1 MRYLPLVSVL
11 CAALI
16 SGCGGSGSGSDTTPN
31 RNNGGGNNNVNYD
44 GPAPR
49 NADVSAF
56 KIYIWNNLVSE
67 QRCGACHRDQ
77 QPAFLQTG
85 DINQAYSAANP
96 LINLNQPA
104 SSQMVQKVAGGH
116 NCWESDP
123 QFCADQISTWISAW
137 AGESLGLGG
146 GTTELEEPPIK
157 DPGNSKNFPQDPS
170 LFQTHVY
177 PLLDDHCSDCH
188 QSDAN
193 TPQGPYL
200 PRMT

>member
-146 GTTELEEPPIK
+146 GTT
-157 DPGNSKNFPQDPS
+157 
-170 LFQTHVY
+170 
-177 PLLDDHCSDCH
+177 
-188 QSDAN
+188 
-193 TPQGPYL
+193 
-200 PRMT
+200 